1 MNAPDKPQDKFPKSV
16 PDEGSYESGAAPW
29 PTELR
34 LFKEEARLEI
44 EFSDGCTQSLPA
56 EYLRVESPS
65 AEVQGHGPSQK
76 KIIAGRRH
84 VKIAAV
90 EPVGH
95 YAIRIVFD
103 DKHDTGI
110 YSWSYLRELGDTYAE
125 RWAAYQA
132 ALLYRGLSRDV

>member
-1 MNAPDKPQDKFPKSV
+1 MSAGSKAQDGQFPKAA
-16 PDEGSYESGAAPW
+16 PDEGSYETTAPW

-34 LFKEEARLEI
+34 VFKEEGRMEI
-44 EFSDGCTQSLPA
+44 EFSDGVTHSLPA

-76 KIIAGRRH
+76 KIVSGRRH

-103 DKHDTGI
+103 DRHDSGI
-110 YSWSYLRELGDTYAE
+110 YSWSYLRELGDSYAE
-125 RWAAYQA
+125 KWAAYQA
-132 ALLYRGLSRDV
+132 ALLYRGLSRDP

>member
-1 MNAPDKPQDKFPKSV
+1 MTADGFTKAV
-16 PDEGSYESGAAPW
+16 PDGGSYEAVSAPW
-29 PTELR
+29 PAELR
-34 LFKEEARLEI
+34 LFKEEGRLEI
-44 EFSDGCTQSLPA
+44 DFSDGRSCSLSA

-65 AEVQGHGPSQK
+65 AEVQGHGPGQK
-76 KIIAGRRH
+76 KIVSGRRH

-95 YAIRIVFD
+95 YAVRLVFD

-110 YSWSYLRELGDTYAE
+110 YSWAYLRDLGDTHAE

-132 ALLYRGLSRDV
+132 ALLDRGLSRDT

>member
-1 MNAPDKPQDKFPKSV
+1 MTADSFPKAV
-16 PDEGSYESGAAPW
+16 PDGGSYESTSAPW
-29 PTELR
+29 PVELR
-34 LFKEEARLEI
+34 VFKEEGRLEI
-44 EFSDGCTQSLPA
+44 DFSDDHKCALTA

-76 KIIAGRRH
+76 KIVSGRRH
-84 VKIAAV
+84 VKITAV

-103 DKHDTGI
+103 DRHDSGI
-110 YSWSYLRELGDTYAE
+110 YSWAYLRELSDTHAE

-132 ALLYRGLSRDV
+132 ALLYRGLSRDA

>member
-1 MNAPDKPQDKFPKSV
+1 MNAPDKPQDMFPKAA
-16 PDEGSYESGAAPW
+16 PDEGSYESSTAPW

-34 LFKEEARLEI
+34 LFKEDARLEI
-44 EFSDGCTQSLPA
+44 EFSDGRTHSLPA

-76 KIIAGRRH
+76 KIISGRRH

-95 YAIRIVFD
+95 YAIRIAWSD
-103 DKHDTGI
+103 GHGTGI
-110 YSWSYLRELGDTYAE
+110 YSFDHLRKICPCAQC
-125 RWAAYQA
+125 RAVA
-132 ALLYRGLSRDV
+132 

>member
-1 MNAPDKPQDKFPKSV
+1 MTADAFPKAV
-16 PDEGSYESGAAPW
+16 PDEGGYESSTAPW

-34 LFKEEARLEI
+34 VFKEEGRLEVD
-44 EFSDGCTQSLPA
+44 FSDGHKAELSA

-76 KIIAGRRH
+76 KIVSGRRH

-110 YSWSYLRELGDTYAE
+110 FSWAYLRELSETHAD

-132 ALLYRGLSRDV
+132 ALLYRGLSRDP

>member
-1 MNAPDKPQDKFPKSV
+1 MSADSFPKAAPDA
-16 PDEGSYESGAAPW
+16 GSYEAPDAPW

-34 LFKEEARLEI
+34 VFKAEGRLEV
-44 EFSDGCTQSLPA
+44 EFSDGKTTSLTA

-76 KIIAGRRH
+76 KIVSGRRH
-84 VKIAAV
+84 VRIETV

-110 YSWSYLRELGDTYAE
+110 YSWSYLRELGDTFAE
-125 RWAAYQA
+125 RWGAYQA
-132 ALLYRGLSRDV
+132 ALLYRGLSRDP

>member
-1 MNAPDKPQDKFPKSV
+1 M
-16 PDEGSYESGAAPW
+16 
-29 PTELR
+29 
-34 LFKEEARLEI
+34 EI
-44 EFSDGCTQSLPA
+44 EFSDGITHSLPA

-76 KIIAGRRH
+76 KIVSGRRH

-103 DKHDTGI
+103 DRTTPASTAGPTCASSATATPKSGPPTRPPCSIAG
-110 YSWSYLRELGDTYAE
+110 
-125 RWAAYQA
+125 
-132 ALLYRGLSRDV
+132 

>member
-1 MNAPDKPQDKFPKSV
+1 MTAGDFPKAV
-16 PDEGSYESGAAPW
+16 PDGGSYEQTTAPW

-34 LFKEEARLEI
+34 VFKEEGRLEI
-44 EFSDGCTQSLPA
+44 DFSDGHASSLTA

-76 KIIAGRRH
+76 KIVGGRRH
-84 VKIAAV
+84 VKIEAV

-103 DKHDTGI
+103 DKHDSGI
-110 YSWSYLRELGDTYAE
+110 YSWAYLRELSETYAE

-132 ALLYRGLSRDV
+132 ALLYRGLSRDP

>member
-1 MNAPDKPQDKFPKSV
+1 MNATDKFPKAA
-16 PDEGSYESGAAPW
+16 PDEGSYESSTAPW

-34 LFKEEARLEI
+34 VFKEEARIEI
-44 EFSDGCTQSLPA
+44 EFADGCTHSLPA

-76 KIIAGRRH
+76 KIVSGRRH
-84 VKIAAV
+84 VKIAGV

-95 YAIRIVFD
+95 YAIRITFD

-110 YSWSYLRELGDTYAE
+110 YSWAYLRELADSYEE

-132 ALLYRGLSRDV
+132 ALLYSGLSRDP

>member
-1 MNAPDKPQDKFPKSV
+1 MTADAFPKAV
-16 PDEGSYESGAAPW
+16 PDEGGYESSTAPW

-34 LFKEEARLEI
+34 VFKDEGRLEVD
-44 EFSDGCTQSLPA
+44 FSDGHTAALSA

-76 KIIAGRRH
+76 KIVSGRRH

-95 YAIRIVFD
+95 YAVRIVFD
-103 DKHDTGI
+103 DRHDSGI
-110 YSWSYLRELGDTYAE
+110 YSWAYLRQLSETHAE

-132 ALLYRGLSRDV
+132 ALLYRGLSRDP